1 MTVVRL
7 IVVAAVV
14 AGCGEHSS
22 QSTSNQASSSHGEQA
37 AQSSPSV
44 AIADNVLIVPGQR
57 VGEFVIGQNNATSIW
72 NYKKSRA
79 HDKWNSYAV
88 GLDTPSSPDLQ
99 FQLGPGGEL
108 DSVLVQSADY
118 ETAEGFRVGTLANDI
133 EAALGEPRIRATEQ
147 HGGIDVPVLDYGGI
161 VFVIGSDRVTGIWV
175 RA

>member
-7 IVVAAVV
+7 IVIAAMV

-37 AQSSPSV
+37 AQSAPVV
-44 AIADNVLIVPGQR
+44 AVADNVLIVPGQR

-72 NYKKSRA
+72 NYKKTRA

-108 DSVLVQSADY
+108 ESVFVQSADY
-118 ETAEGFRVGTLANDI
+118 ATAEGFRVGTLANDI
-133 EAALGEPRIRATEQ
+133 EAALGEPRVRATEQ
-147 HGGIDVPVLDYGGI
+147 HGGVDVPVLDYGGI
-161 VFVIGSDRVTGIWV
+161 AFVIGSDRVTGIWV